1 MRIFMV
7 GQIKLG
13 GICQTG
19 KKVAAAAD
27 QNIQLERTFDGA
39 ACAMCLTLK
48 YMRKK
53 ERLGSKHWKQIIEE
67 KTNNHSAQYLLL
79 ANC

>member
-1 MRIFMV
+1 MPYKGNKSGDANFHG

-13 GICQTG
+13 GICLAG
-19 KKVAAAAD
+19 KKVAAD

-48 YMRKK
+48 YF
-53 ERLGSKHWKQIIEE
+53 
-67 KTNNHSAQYLLL
+67 
-79 ANC
+79 